1 MTIIGKSKGHVQVE
15 LLTGIIFSAF
25 ELTKK
30 EHRENLKGKKTQQIT
45 FFWSAAID
53 SSQSFAEYLLMSGPG
68 NISGLTE
75 N

>member
-30 EHRENLKGKKTQQIT
+30 EHGKNLKGKKTQQIT